1 LLLFALSRA
10 GDVQMEGM
18 VMKIGIFGAGAVGGF
33 LGAKLASVGEDV
45 HFIARDNQMK
55 AMKLSGLTVKSED
68 FGNTLLVNPQVTDDP
83 AEVGACDVIFVT
95 VKLYDT
101 DEVVKQMEP
110 MVGAGTLIVS
120 LQNGLTAADPF
131 MKVYGAENVIGGV
144 AYTMAYIETPGVIQ
158 QVGHWARFVF
168 GRFAPGATAR
178 GEAMEESAP
187 QLRAEALKD
196 LIVKAGLESS
206 VSKDIQTEIWKK
218 FAYLASLSGM
228 AALLRLPLGRILAD
242 PDTKAMLSAA
252 VMEVVHV
259 ADKKGVKLE
268 PSLHATVM
276 GMFENMPPDLGTSML
291 TDMLQGKRLE
301 VPWLSGTVSRFGHE
315 ENVPT
320 PMHDSIYTALKLWS

>member
-1 LLLFALSRA
+1 
-10 GDVQMEGM
+10 MEDL

-33 LGAKLASVGEDV
+33 LGAKLAAVGEDV

-55 AMKLSGLTVKSED
+55 AMRLNGLTVKSAN
-68 FGNTLLVNPQVTDDP
+68 FGNTYIANPQVTDDP
-83 AEVGACDVIFVT
+83 HEVGACDVVFLT

-101 DEVVKQMEP
+101 DDAVRKMAP
-110 MVGAGTLIVS
+110 LVGAGTVVVS
-120 LQNGLTAADPF
+120 LQNGLTAAEPL
-131 MKVYGAENVIGGV
+131 MKAFGDDNVLGGV

-158 QVGHWARFVF
+158 QVGRWARFVV
-168 GRFAPGATAR
+168 GRFAPGATAH
-178 GEAMEESAP
+178 GEAMEEGAP
-187 QLRAEALKD
+187 QLRAQAIKD
-196 LIVKAGLESS
+196 IIEQAGLEA
-206 VSKDIQTEIWKK
+206 VVTDDIQVEIWKK

-252 VMEVVHV
+252 VLEVVKV
-259 ADKKGVKLE
+259 AKKKGVNLE
-268 PSLHATVM
+268 PKLHDNVM
-276 GMFENMPPDLGTSML
+276 DMFESMPPDIGTSML

-315 ENVPT
+315 EKVPT